1 VHDAALDQAPS
12 DDHEQAGTVG
22 GMDLPVVPPVKPMLA
37 KAAYELPEESGLVFE
52 PKWDGF
58 RCIVFRDGDEIVLG
72 SRNDKPLTRYFPEI
86 IAPLKATL
94 PERCV
99 VDGELVVVTGDR
111 LDFGALQQRIHP
123 AESRVNMLAE
133 QTPTAFI
140 AFDLLA
146 LGDDDLMGEPFS
158 KRRATLEQVLKKA
171 KAPIHL
177 TPTTTDQEVAAR
189 WFKGFE
195 GAGLDGVMAK
205 DPTGAYAPD
214 KRSQIKVKHLRL
226 ADVVVAGCR
235 MHKDGNGIGSLMIGL
250 YDDDGNLNHVG
261 VASSFSAKRRTEL
274 LDEVEELRIDS
285 FEGHPWAEWLEAE
298 AHAREEGGR
307 LPGAP
312 NRWNAQKD
320 MSWIP
325 LAATRVIEV
334 KYEHMEGDRFRNV
347 TRMQRWRADR
357 EPASCTYDQ
366 LEVVPPLAVQTVI
379 AGDA

>member
-1 VHDAALDQAPS
+1 VSRDLS
-12 DDHEQAGTVG
+12 DDASTAGTVG
-22 GMDLPVVPPVKPMLA
+22 AMDLPVMPPVKPMLA
-37 KAAYELPEESGLVFE
+37 KAAYELPSDPELVFE

-58 RCIVFRDGDEIVLG
+58 RCIVFRDGDEVELG
-72 SRNDKPLTRYFPEI
+72 SRNDRPLTRYFPEI
-86 IAPLKATL
+86 IPHLKAAL
-94 PERCV
+94 PEGCV

-133 QTPTAFI
+133 ATPSSFI

-146 LGDDDLMGEPFS
+146 LDDEDLMGVPFADRRTRLQQALEKAEPP
-158 KRRATLEQVLKKA
+158 V
-171 KAPIHL
+171 HL

-189 WFKGFE
+189 WFAGFE

-205 DPTGAYAPD
+205 DPAGVYAPD
-214 KRSQIKVKHLRL
+214 KRVQIKVKHIRL

-235 MHKDGNGIGSLMIGL
+235 MHKDGKGIGSLMIGL
-250 YDDDGNLNHVG
+250 YDDEGNLNHVG

-274 LDEVEELRIDS
+274 LDEVAELRIDS

-325 LAATRVIEV
+325 LDASRVIEV
-334 KYEHMEGDRFRNV
+334 RYEHMEGDRFRNV
-347 TRMQRWRADR
+347 TRMQRWRPDR
-357 EPASCTYDQ
+357 TPESCTYDQ
-366 LEVVPPLAVQTVI
+366 LEVVAPLDVQTVI
-379 AGDA
+379 DGKA